1 MNQLTPHKED
11 NKGKKMTGAWAT
23 LILSILYTLAPLDLI
38 PDTIPF
44 AGWLDDLL
52 VVVMGALHFF
62 QRSAEQRNSG
72 IASLL
77 KIMKWILIALVVI
90 AVLLMLLFG
99 SFIISL
105 FSK

>member
-11 NKGKKMTGAWAT
+11 SKGKKMTGAWAT
-23 LILSILYTLAPLDLI
+23 LILSILYALAPLDLI

-44 AGWLDDLL
+44 AGWIDDML
-52 VVVMGALHFF
+52 VVVMGVLHFF